1 MFLLVLT
8 LGVGTWVAW
17 AAQRPG
23 GVSGTV
29 SGWVSKVRGDVA
41 KVSADPDLAK
51 ARRYFSAQ
59 YTATSAYPQLS
70 ESDLA
75 AVGIGVG
82 VNVENCG
89 TQGVVIQGASG
100 GGTVSRLLDGGHDL
114 GELNG
119 KYDCPADLG
128 KPAPWK

>member
-1 MFLLVLT
+1 MFLVLLT
-8 LGVGTWVAW
+8 LGAGTWVAW

-23 GVSGTV
+23 GVSGAI

-59 YTATSAYPQLS
+59 YGASNAYPQLS

-82 VNVENCG
+82 VNIVYCLSL
-89 TQGVVIQGASG
+89 I
-100 GGTVSRLLDGGHDL
+100 HI
-114 GELNG
+114 
-119 KYDCPADLG
+119 
-128 KPAPWK
+128 

>member
-1 MFLLVLT
+1 VL
-8 LGVGTWVAW
+8 GFGTWLAW
-17 AAQRPG
+17 ASQRPG

-29 SGWVSKVRGDVA
+29 NGWVDKVRGDVA

-59 YTATSAYPQLS
+59 YTAANAYPQLS

-82 VNVENCG
+82 VNVVYC
-89 TQGVVIQGASG
+89 TQQAVVIQGASG
-100 GGTVSRLLDGGHDL
+100 GGTVSRLLDGGHDF

-128 KPAPWK
+128 HPTPWK